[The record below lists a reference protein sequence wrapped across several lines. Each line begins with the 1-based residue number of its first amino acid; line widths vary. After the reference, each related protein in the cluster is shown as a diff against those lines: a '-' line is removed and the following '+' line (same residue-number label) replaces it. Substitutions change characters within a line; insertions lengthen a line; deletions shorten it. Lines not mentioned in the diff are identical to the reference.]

1 MTKYFFEHQLVRAA
15 QLSEVKCVT
24 NIIARHSCC
33 QADYNSAEVLSEGT
47 DDYVLVLYRIVINV
61 LRTPASAKLNFGVVN
76 VEGGKLKF
84 IG

>member
-1 MTKYFFEHQLVRAA
+1 MRYKYHCSPLL
-15 QLSEVKCVT
+15 LSSRLQQCG
-24 NIIARHSCC
+24 
-33 QADYNSAEVLSEGT
+33 SAEGT

-61 LRTPASAKLNFGVVN
+61 LRTPASAAKLNFGVVN